1 MYGQSLNSAQH
12 TPTST
17 QPNTT
22 GNGGF
27 HQMTSQPAPR
37 QYHLQPNSSYQQ
49 PISNP
54 SGMMP
59 QGSMLTSP
67 PHTQAIGPAGP
78 THNRPVP
85 LRPMIS
91 CTPLY
96 AQHPMHQQM
105 QGGMGAPYGQQGPA
119 HEEVPTHVV
128 GSQGRRGILPSAP
141 GRPSVAATG
150 PGASKNITAKDADGK
165 FPCPH
170 CVKTYVHAK
179 HLKRHLLRHTG
190 DRPYLC
196 VLCRDTFSRSDILKR
211 HFQKCSIRRGNPT
224 GASHLSHVK
233 KNHQNALPAATKETI
248 TNMNISDGVL
258 NDPDLQPSN
267 LKANRRVLGGQ
278 RTNPNDDQLPQ
289 GHVSEASSTM
299 GETPST
305 MASMNPQ
312 LAAYLDLNGHHGLS
326 NGHRGQ
332 KYSHQGHTRE
342 QNGQ

>member
-1 MYGQSLNSAQH
+1 
-12 TPTST
+12 
-17 QPNTT
+17 
-22 GNGGF
+22 
-27 HQMTSQPAPR
+27 
-37 QYHLQPNSSYQQ
+37 
-49 PISNP
+49 
-54 SGMMP
+54 
-59 QGSMLTSP
+59 
-67 PHTQAIGPAGP
+67 
-78 THNRPVP
+78 
-85 LRPMIS
+85 
-91 CTPLY
+91 
-96 AQHPMHQQM
+96 M

-119 HEEVPTHVV
+119 HEEVPTRVV

-150 PGASKNITAKDADGK
+150 PGARKNVTAKDADGK

-248 TNMNISDGVL
+248 RNMNISDGVP

-289 GHVSEASSTM
+289 GHVYEASSTM

-326 NGHRGQ
+326 NGHSGQ
-332 KYSHQGHTRE
+332 KYSHQGHTRG